1 MRRLLAR
8 IRARLARLSRLARV
22 APAALVAT
30 AGLGGCSLVLG
41 FEDTTLRSG
50 ADAGPSDSGGP
61 ADEGGPRP
69 DAGASGLSVKP
80 TSLVIRRGAGVD
92 LTVDLARGADVTGP
106 VTARLSGLP
115 AGVTAASATL
125 APNETTAVVHLT
137 ATATA
142 TLGPATITLNADGS
156 PLPPVSIP
164 LLVADLPGSLDVTF
178 DSDGLVSD
186 PSRGVG
192 STFLAASVQADGK
205 IIAAGGAAAAGAALN
220 GWVIRRYDSNGVPDT
235 TFNTAT
241 SAAGVAPA
249 EGQAQAI
256 AVDAKGNIVCV
267 GFTQPAPTRQ
277 LTIVRLLST
286 GALDKT
292 FGGTGIVRIPGEPPA
307 TGSFGFGVAVQPD
320 GAIVVAGERR
330 DLVGGNL
337 AGIVTRF
344 LESGARDTTFNGGA
358 TVVTANTRFVGVSG
372 DADGFLVGGSTIGG
386 SLPSYFATRRTAQ
399 GLIDATFGSGGTA
412 AFGNTYRANAFA
424 RLADGSFALV
434 GDVASGAAGYTAG
447 VATPKGLGVFARA
460 YGNATGA
467 GFFGIAVQADGNIIA
482 AGHTAVTNGEARVQR
497 LLPTGDKDVA
507 FGTAG
512 TATIEAA
519 GTANGIDVT
528 LFAAAVQPDAR
539 ILVAGNRTNAGAV
552 IYRLWP

>member
-115 AGVTAASATL
+115 AGVTAAS
-125 APNETTAVVHLT
+125 
-137 ATATA
+137 
-142 TLGPATITLNADGS
+142 PATITLNADGS

-320 GAIVVAGERR
+320 GAIGERR

-358 TVVTANTRFVGVSG
+358 TVVTANTRFVGVAG